1 MSKKKT
7 KASKKPIK
15 KIVNKKKHPAKVAKK
30 KSKAKIKI
38 VAKTKKIVQKAVV
51 TPTAPVQIITSEQ
64 EVKNAK
70 RDKVKILEGDG
81 AKKEVS
87 QFELNELVD
96 KLIYKAKHRK
106 RNKNALQFK
115 EARAMF
121 DSYN

>member
-7 KASKKPIK
+7 KPIK
-15 KIVNKKKHPAKVAKK
+15 KSVKKLAPKKKHPVKVAKK
-30 KSKAKIKI
+30 QVKSKTKVVKKIKQN
-38 VAKTKKIVQKAVV
+38 VLKKAVL
-51 TPTAPVQIITSEQ
+51 PTAPAQIITSEQ

-81 AKKEVS
+81 TKKEVS
-87 QFELNELVD
+87 QFELNELVN